1 MEEPVREWLGGKN
14 NWPASVLGIAN
25 AWLKDG
31 IQDRCITRDLE
42 WGVKVPRPGYE
53 GKVFYVWFDAP
64 IGYLAATKEW
74 SDLDPTH
81 RDWLSW
87 WKGGEDVH
95 YAQFMAKD
103 NVPFHTVSF
112 PATLL
117 GTGEGWKT
125 ADYIK
130 GFNWLT
136 YYGGKFS
143 TSQHRGIFMDEALKL
158 YPVDYWRY
166 SLLTQA
172 PEASD
177 SDFSWEGFATAVNK
191 DMADLL
197 GNQYQ
202 RVFTLTQK
210 YFSAEVPSADKATES
225 EDTLT
230 SCLEQ
235 SFQDYEQ
242 AMDSM
247 QFRKATQS
255 LRELWKIGNEYLE
268 QTAPWKTAKTDLNR
282 TGAILNTAVNLLRF
296 YSIVSAPII
305 PSIADQISTALGLT
319 DQEKQWPTTI
329 KETLWA
335 IKDHR
340 SIKPTGI
347 LVNKIKDEE
356 IVALRAKYGDES
368 TSLEAGK
375 GKEFNL
381 SAQTVQEMLQKKMR
395 VDNDLGM

>member
-1 MEEPVREWLGGKN
+1 
-14 NWPASVLGIAN
+14 
-25 AWLKDG
+25 
-31 IQDRCITRDLE
+31 
-42 WGVKVPRPGYE
+42 
-53 GKVFYVWFDAP
+53 
-64 IGYLAATKEW
+64 
-74 SDLDPTH
+74 
-81 RDWLSW
+81 
-87 WKGGEDVH
+87 
-95 YAQFMAKD
+95 
-103 NVPFHTVSF
+103 
-112 PATLL
+112 
-117 GTGEGWKT
+117 
-125 ADYIK
+125 
-130 GFNWLT
+130 
-136 YYGGKFS
+136 
-143 TSQHRGIFMDEALKL
+143 
-158 YPVDYWRY
+158 
-166 SLLTQA
+166 
-172 PEASD
+172 
-177 SDFSWEGFATAVNK
+177 
-191 DMADLL
+191 
-197 GNQYQ
+197 
-202 RVFTLTQK
+202 
-210 YFSAEVPSADKATES
+210 
-225 EDTLT
+225 
-230 SCLEQ
+230 
-235 SFQDYEQ
+235 
-242 AMDSM
+242 M